1 VAICGADIY
10 VLKRNVPEGTAR
22 LMDEMLPDYHRAAVR
37 YDQTR
42 AAKSSLADGDFKL
55 DDGVDA

>member
-1 VAICGADIY
+1 
-10 VLKRNVPEGTAR
+10 
-22 LMDEMLPDYHRAAVR
+22 MDEMLPDYHRAAVR